1 MTELLCKIKDR
12 TISEQSSESK
22 GQKGISRHKLYK
34 KYSSD
39 SDYFTNFYSKT
50 VQIEVVLFNNFR
62 KPEIRKQTSV
72 KNLLKI

>member
-12 TISEQSSESK
+12 TISQQSSESK

-39 SDYFTNFYSKT
+39 TGYFTNFYSKM
-50 VQIEVVLFNNFR
+50 VLFSNFR
-62 KPEIRKQTSV
+62 KPEIRKQV
-72 KNLLKI
+72 